1 MSDLDDILLEG
12 ETVIWRGAP
21 DIPQARKRT
30 LMNRVIAGAIGSG
43 LLLGAAAIFFTA
55 TYFDI
60 GGFGGALIGL
70 VGFIIGIV
78 GLGAF
83 GIASTR
89 QSDDLPPGKSDIIYA
104 LTNQRLIQWEKG
116 SGAITSIARGGCT
129 YLSLH
134 RNANLYG
141 IKVGS
146 FGEYGQIYL
155 DAIPDGPAVER
166 LIRQHLMPRHTES
179 PS

>member
-30 LMNRVIAGAIGSG
+30 LMGRAKRGGIGGVLLIA
-43 LLLGAAAIFFTA
+43 AAAIFFTA
-55 TYFDI
+55 AYFDI

-70 VGFIIGIV
+70 IGLIIGIV
-78 GLGAF
+78 GLAMF
-83 GIASTR
+83 GTLYTR
-89 QSDDLPPGKSDIIYA
+89 QADDFPPGKPDIIYA

-116 SGAITSIARGGCT
+116 SGSITSIARGGCT

-146 FGEYGQIYL
+146 FGEYDQIYL

-179 PS
+179 QP